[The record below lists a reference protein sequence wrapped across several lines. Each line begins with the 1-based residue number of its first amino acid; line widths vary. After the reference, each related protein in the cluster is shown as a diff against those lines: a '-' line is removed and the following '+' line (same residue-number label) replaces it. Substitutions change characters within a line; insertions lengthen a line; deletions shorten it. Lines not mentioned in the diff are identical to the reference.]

1 METRH
6 IGSLEVT
13 LVGLGTNMFG
23 VRLDEAG
30 ATEVTDAAL
39 DMGITFFDCADIYG
53 GGASEVLLGKAL
65 GSRRGDVVIASKFGM
80 PLGEGQPCAT
90 PEYVRSSCDASLKR
104 LGTDRIDLYYQHI
117 PDPTVPI
124 AETLGALDELVK
136 AGKVLEIACSNF
148 ASDLIDE
155 ATKTA
160 ESLGTARFMVVEN
173 EFSLLRRQSLGAH
186 ASSLPSP
193 PAFGA
198 ELLAAAERN
207 DMGVIPYF
215 PLASGVLTGKYRRG
229 EEPPAGT
236 RLSAPPEARRAA
248 MFKAHRDW
256 ALSDSNFDIVEGL
269 EAFAAERG
277 HTLLELAMSWLAG
290 LPQMTSVIAGATSPE
305 HVRANTSAVCWD
317 MTDDD
322 RAEIDR
328 ITLR

>member
-1 METRH
+1 MEKRH
-6 IGSLEVT
+6 IGSLEVS

-30 ATEVTDAAL
+30 AKGVTDAAL
-39 DMGITFFDCADIYG
+39 DMGINFFDCADIYG
-53 GGASEVLLGKAL
+53 SGASEVILGKAL
-65 GSRRGDVVIASKFGM
+65 GSRRDDVVIASKFGM

-90 PEYVRSSCDASLKR
+90 PEYVRSSCDGSLKQ

-124 AETLGALDELVK
+124 GETLGALDELVK

-186 ASSLPSP
+186 ASALPSP

-198 ELLAAAERN
+198 ELFAVAERN

-236 RLSAPPEARRAA
+236 RLSAPPEARRAN

-256 ALSDSNFDIVEGL
+256 ALSDGNFDIVEGL

-277 HTLLELAMSWLAG
+277 HTLLELSMSWLAG

-305 HVRANTSAVCWD
+305 HVRANVSAVNWD
-317 MTDDD
+317 MTADD

-328 ITLR
+328 ITLL